1 MEATGD
7 SACPISVQKE
17 ENVSAVRPPGLL
29 RIGRTLD
36 LPGVQIL
43 LQDPGQFA
51 VKLCIEYDVHSSQML
66 EMSSNSCV
74 YIPYWKHVVVAKQ

>member
-1 MEATGD
+1 MEAAGD

-17 ENVSAVRPPGLL
+17 EDVPAVWPPWFLWAGW
-29 RIGRTLD
+29 TPD

-51 VKLCIEYDVHSSQML
+51 RGRI
-66 EMSSNSCV
+66 CV
-74 YIPYWKHVVVAKQ
+74 TSGMFTAL